1 MPIRVPATWI
11 RGASPSRLKPIQPKR
26 PVVTFLSGV
35 TNVEFNHDFA
45 STIMHGEDLIM
56 GDKGGK
62 KDKDKSKKQQT
73 AKQQQKVKGAQEKNK
88 PKG

>member
-1 MPIRVPATWI
+1 
-11 RGASPSRLKPIQPKR
+11 
-26 PVVTFLSGV
+26 
-35 TNVEFNHDFA
+35 
-45 STIMHGEDLIM
+45 M

-73 AKQQQKVKGAQEKNK
+73 ANRAQKVKGAQEKNK